1 MFANVRPC
9 RKHYIIRSNGVP
21 ADLPC
26 EQCSAKQ
33 ALEPPQYVPHIYD
46 ETLPIYI
53 WSQKNY
59 LEKIWNDLN
68 FLSENIFL
76 RKALPDLEIEFNP
89 LLLNK
94 KKLGE
99 NILDYRDRFND
110 GKNASDTMEF
120 LRGPEEQV
128 RNIFFLFL

>member
-1 MFANVRPC
+1 MFCNVRPC

-21 ADLPC
+21 ADFPC

-33 ALEPPQYVPHIYD
+33 AQEPPQYLPHIYHD
-46 ETLPIYI
+46 TLPVYI

-59 LEKIWNDLN
+59 LEKMWTDLS

-89 LLLNK
+89 LLLTRN
-94 KKLGE
+94 KLGQ
-99 NILDYRDRFND
+99 NIMDFRERFSD
-110 GKNASDTMEF
+110 GKGASDTLEC

-128 RNIFFLFL
+128 RNIP